1 MDYWIIIAL
10 VFTLF
15 IVPVLWLKI
24 CKKFGIIEH
33 KKRADYY
40 KRMPVPNA
48 QGVALRITLLICI
61 ALLWWKFIDNI
72 YTLIYIGAWSILA
85 LLATID
91 LFKPI
96 PSWVRLVLQLWLFT
110 SIVVFGGI
118 SIDTVR
124 IIGNDIP
131 IQSRIGILGSI
142 VWFVMCTN
150 AVNRFDGIQWQSSGV
165 TSVWAFA
172 LWAVVSF
179 IVIPS
184 YEHLTP
190 NILNQLQITQIIALS
205 LGLVSLVYTYIEYKP
220 LGLIRDIWTTIYGF
234 SLAYLA
240 LLWGAKVWIL
250 VVTLSLV
257 MFDAV
262 WVTINRIFILKKNP
276 FKWDYTHLHHRLIAN
291 GRSRSEIRWFVWIR
305 SFVMTILMIL
315 QWTSSIN
322 KRIILIM
329 MALLFFGVNIYLF
342 WIKKLPSE
350 MKVDFNTDEVED
362 LKMDI

>member
-1 MDYWIIIAL
+1 MNYWVIITLAL
-10 VFTLF
+10 TLL
-15 IVPVLWLKI
+15 IVPRIGLKVF
-24 CKKFGIIEH
+24 KKIGIIEH

-40 KRMPVPNA
+40 KRLPVPNA
-48 QGVALRITLLICI
+48 QGIALRITLLICI
-61 ALLWWKFIDNI
+61 AVLWWRFLDNT
-72 YTLIYIGAWSILA
+72 YTLIYIGAWT
-85 LLATID
+85 LLAILSTID

-96 PSWVRLVLQLWLFT
+96 PSWIRLLLQLLLFAA
-110 SIVVFGGI
+110 IVIYWWI

-124 IIGNDIP
+124 IIGNDLP
-131 IQSRIGILGSI
+131 IQSRIGIVWSI
-142 VWFVMCTN
+142 IWFVLCTN
-150 AVNRFDGIQWQSSGV
+150 AVNRFDGIQWQSSWV

-172 LWAVVSF
+172 IWAVVSF
-179 IVIPS
+179 IVFPS

-190 NILNQLQITQIIALS
+190 EILNQLQITKIIALS
-205 LGLVSLVYTYIEYKP
+205 LWLVSLVYTYIEYKP
-220 LGLIRDIWTTIYGF
+220 LWLIRDIWTTIYGF

-240 LLWGAKVWIL
+240 LLWWAKVGIL

-262 WVTINRIFILKKNP
+262 WVTINRIFVLKKNP
-276 FKWDYTHLHHRLIAN
+276 FKGDYTHLHHRLIAN
-291 GRSRSEIRWFVWIR
+291 GRSRSEIRRFVWIR

-342 WIKKLPSE
+342 WIKKLPTE
-350 MKVDFNTDEVED
+350 MKVNFSTDEVED
-362 LKMDI
+362 LKMEI